1 MSFTRKFLEDLGL
14 DKDTVDAVV
23 QEHVKTTGNMQLEIE
38 AAKDAAGQAAAL
50 QQEIDT
56 LKGYKEQYEQEKA
69 AHDALRAEVDA
80 ASAAKAKNDALRAYF
95 ESKNITGDN
104 IAIAMRAVNPDTVEM
119 DGEKIK
125 DTAALDALVEG
136 DLKPLTAAA
145 DGKGSKGGKG
155 TRRFD
160 SGLPLGKNDHGGGKP
175 DYTLRSALKE
185 VYS

>member
-38 AAKDAAGQAAAL
+38 AAKDAAGQVAAL
-50 QQEIDT
+50 QQEVDT
-56 LKGYKEQYEQEKA
+56 LKGYKDQYEQEKA

-95 ESKNITGDN
+95 ESKGIKGDK

-125 DTAALDALVEG
+125 DTAALDALVDG

-145 DGKGSKGGKG
+145 DGKGSKSGKG
-155 TRRFD
+155 TRRVD
-160 SGLPLGKNDHGGGKP
+160 SGPPLGRNDYGGKP